1 MSDYEVHTVI
11 DPLLLMFAVILITIL
26 SYSIPVF
33 SSQYLVHSCKTN
45 IRLFVMQSIFWCTV
59 AEVEKERQ
67 FSQKVHPI
75 LIKLFRMCVSFENV
89 RQKKYRSSA
98 YWRFHEQARNCV
110 CKKDHHFFHF
120 VLLRTC
126 NICSHLCCLIFRS
139 MVFLFK
145 ELSMIRAIC

>member
-98 YWRFHEQARNCV
+98 Y
-110 CKKDHHFFHF
+110 
-120 VLLRTC
+120 
-126 NICSHLCCLIFRS
+126 
-139 MVFLFK
+139 
-145 ELSMIRAIC
+145 